1 MQVFSLF
8 ALQQMSEDEVLQAVL
23 EAAVPPAVQEDN
35 VRAELVFLDQDHF
48 HTRPYHLGPIC
59 LLSNMSGTFWVSV
72 FISVSFA

>member
-1 MQVFSLF
+1 MFSLF

-23 EAAVPPAVQEDN
+23 EAAVPAAVQDDN

-48 HTRPYHLGPIC
+48 HTHPYHLAPIC

>member
-1 MQVFSLF
+1 MFSVF

-35 VRAELVFLDQDHF
+35 VRAELVFLDQNRF
-48 HTRPYHLGPIC
+48 HTRPYHLAPIC

-72 FISVSFA
+72 FISVPFA